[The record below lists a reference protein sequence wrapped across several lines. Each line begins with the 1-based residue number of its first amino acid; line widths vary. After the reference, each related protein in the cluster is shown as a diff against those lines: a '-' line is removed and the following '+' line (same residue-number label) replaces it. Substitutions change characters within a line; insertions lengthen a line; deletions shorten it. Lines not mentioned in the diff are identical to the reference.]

1 MAHWRRLMDVSR
13 RSICRRCG
21 LPEALQDPYRLW
33 DTLPCPPP
41 WNKEI
46 IFSTEWNRRLGLEEG
61 LRIIFRIARR
71 CNITTPDTHQL
82 PGRVAASMILTSCEV
97 GCRSAVVLTCLI
109 LLIAGVIIVAYLI
122 YTSER
127 HRKLTIAGKK
137 EKRHWKSAPPER
149 KANDDRSQVS
159 FGGQT
164 EVKNDICR
172 RELYVTLEGVGGSPP
187 TGENV
192 RFMHHCQLNTYGNL
206 PDIPVAGHSNLN
218 IAMKGQGQ
226 SDGNSPESPT
236 VGTFNLNMKSG
247 DRRESYEH
255 YYETLGRK
263 SSAKSSI
270 SDDYKTFRDSSVKLE
285 TPSVDDARTNGED
298 KSPVDHLYETLSLRN
313 GLRCNLDFPSC
324 GKSVDTPLAGNVV
337 RRWEYQA
344 TLNRKARVKW
354 TDALEG

>member
-1 MAHWRRLMDVSR
+1 MAHWRRMMDVSR
-13 RSICRRCG
+13 RSLCRRCVF
-21 LPEALQDPYRLW
+21 PEALQDPYRLW

-97 GCRSAVVLTCLI
+97 GCRSVVVLTCLI
-109 LLIAGVIIVAYLI
+109 LLIAGVFIVAYLI

-137 EKRHWKSAPPER
+137 EKRRWNSAPPER
-149 KANDDRSQVS
+149 KTNGDSSHVS
-159 FGGQT
+159 YGGQT

-218 IAMKGQGQ
+218 LSLKSQGHRN
-226 SDGNSPESPT
+226 GNSPDSST
-236 VGTFNLNMKSG
+236 LSTFQFDTKSEGRG
-247 DRRESYEH
+247 DSLEH
-255 YYETLGRK
+255 FYETLGRK
-263 SSAKSSI
+263 SSTKSTI
-270 SDDYKTFRDSSVKLE
+270 CDGYKTFRDGSMKLE
-285 TPSVDDARTNGED
+285 TPDEEDARTNGED
-298 KSPVDHLYETLSLRN
+298 KSPNDHLYETLSLRN
-313 GLRCNLDFPSC
+313 GVSNLDFPPST
-324 GKSVDTPLAGNVV
+324 KIVDTPLAGNVV

-344 TLNRKARVKW
+344 TLNRKARVRW
-354 TDALEG
+354 TEGLEG

>member
-1 MAHWRRLMDVSR
+1 MSHWRRLMDR
-13 RSICRRCG
+13 RGLCRRCG

-33 DTLPCPPP
+33 DSLPCPPP

-82 PGRVAASMILTSCEV
+82 PGRVAASMILTSCEA
-97 GCRSAVVLTCLI
+97 GCRSVVVLTCLI
-109 LLIAGVIIVAYLI
+109 LLIAGVFIVAYLI

-137 EKRHWKSAPPER
+137 EKRNWKSAPPER
-149 KANDDRSQVS
+149 KTNGDSSHVS
-159 FGGQT
+159 FRGQT

-172 RELYVTLEGVGGSPP
+172 RELYVTLEGVRGSPS

-192 RFMHHCQLNTYGNL
+192 RFMHHCQLNSYGNL

-218 IAMKGQGQ
+218 LSIKGQG
-226 SDGNSPESPT
+226 SSNGNSPMCPT
-236 VGTFNLNMKSG
+236 MSTFQSDTVSEG
-247 DRRESYEH
+247 RGYTFEH
-255 YYETLGRK
+255 FYETLGRK
-263 SSAKSSI
+263 ASTKSSV
-270 SDDYKTFRDSSVKLE
+270 SEDYKKFHENSLKLE
-285 TPSVDDARTNGED
+285 TPTEEYTRTIDED
-298 KSPVDHLYETLSLRN
+298 KFPVDHLYETLSLRN
-313 GLRCNLDFPSC
+313 GLKSNLDLPSC
-324 GKSVDTPLAGNVV
+324 DKTVDTPLEGNVV

-344 TLNRKARVKW
+344 TLNRKARVRW
-354 TDALEG
+354 TDTVEG

>member
-1 MAHWRRLMDVSR
+1 MSHWRRLMDVSR
-13 RSICRRCG
+13 RGICRRCG

-33 DTLPCPPP
+33 DSLPCPPP
-41 WNKEI
+41 WNKDI

-82 PGRVAASMILTSCEV
+82 PGRVAASMILTSCEA
-97 GCRSAVVLTCLI
+97 GCRSVVVLTCLI
-109 LLIAGVIIVAYLI
+109 LLIAGVFIVAYLI

-137 EKRHWKSAPPER
+137 AKRRWNSAPPER
-149 KANDDRSQVS
+149 KANGDSSHVS

-206 PDIPVAGHSNLN
+206 PDTPVAGHSNLN
-218 IAMKGQGQ
+218 MSMKGQGRI
-226 SDGNSPESPT
+226 DGNSPVSPT
-236 VGTFNLNMKSG
+236 VTTFQSDTKSEGRG
-247 DRRESYEH
+247 DPIDH
-255 YYETLGRK
+255 FYETLGRK
-263 SSAKSSI
+263 SSTKSNT
-270 SDDYKTFRDSSVKLE
+270 SDEYKQFRDNSVKLE
-285 TPSVDDARTNGED
+285 TPIEEDSRTTGED

-313 GLRCNLDFPSC
+313 GLKSKLDFPSC
-324 GKSVDTPLAGNVV
+324 GKTVDTPLAGNVV

-344 TLNRKARVKW
+344 TLNRKARIRW
-354 TDALEG
+354 TDDLEG